1 MLLVCDTGWGTQPAW
16 GSAGGLV
23 WSLCPVSPFGH
34 VLAMVPEGA
43 PGPGRELWEEMGT
56 EALLR
61 LLIPLAGVMFTELF

>member
-1 MLLVCDTGWGTQPAW
+1 MQPAW

-23 WSLCPVSPFGH
+23 WPLCPVSPSSH

-43 PGPGRELWEEMGT
+43 PGPGRGLWGEMRT

-61 LLIPLAGVMFTELF
+61 LLIPLAGAMFAELF